1 MLELREV
8 RLRRGAAILFDRANL
23 TIFRGDKLG
32 IVGRNGC
39 GKSSLLA
46 LLRGELG
53 ADAGNYAVPG
63 KLNFVSVSQELPR
76 TEATV
81 LEYIR
86 GGDGR
91 LMEIEAALEKARAAD
106 DGMKEAELLG
116 DYDAAGGWTSAA
128 RAAELADGLGFE
140 PADIERPV
148 KVLSG
153 GLQMRAN
160 MARALMSRADVLMLD
175 EPTNHLD
182 LDAVLWL
189 EGWLRR
195 FQGTL
200 LLVSHDREFLD
211 DIVGRIVNIENGQL
225 THWTGNYTD
234 FQRQHAASVQL
245 SAAMAARQAREVA
258 RLHSFIERFR
268 AKASKARQ
276 VQSRIKALNKL
287 ETITTY
293 QEVETFEWEFAA
305 ASKLPQPLVTLDGA
319 SAGYGER
326 VVIAGANRSVNP
338 GERIGILGRNG
349 AGKSTLMKLISGA
362 LPPLPGSGERV
373 ASPDL
378 IVGNFAQLEV
388 DRLDSRDTALVALTR
403 RIDEIGARSQW
414 DEQRRRNHLGG
425 FGFRGDRVFE
435 PVVHFSGGERAR
447 LALAILVAERP
458 NLLLLDEPTNH
469 LDFEMRHSLI
479 TALQDFAGAV
489 IVVSH
494 DRGLLRSVCDQFW
507 LVADGAV
514 QDFDGDL
521 EDYAGWLEKRGG
533 SAATPVAPEARQGK
547 QPEARQGNQPKTRN
561 DGQPKPRQDKQTTPQ
576 DKRRRDADARRELGP
591 RRQEVKAIE
600 TSLAKLAQERTR
612 LETELSGID
621 YARNADHAR
630 KVTERHKALLREVE
644 HLETR
649 WLELSERLESG

>member
-8 RLRRGAAILFDRANL
+8 RLRRGAAVLFDRANL

-46 LLRGELG
+46 LLRGDLG
-53 ADAGNYAVPG
+53 PDSGDYSLPG

-81 LEYIR
+81 LEYVR
-86 GGDGR
+86 SGDSR
-91 LMEIEAALEKARAAD
+91 LMDIEAALEKARAAD
-106 DGMKEAELLG
+106 DGMQEAHLLG
-116 DYDAAGGWTSAA
+116 DYDLAGGYTSAA
-128 RAAELADGLGFE
+128 RAAELADGLGFA

-195 FQGTL
+195 FPGTL

-211 DIVGRIVNIENGQL
+211 DIVSRIVNIENGKL

-234 FQRQHAASVQL
+234 FQRQHAASIQQ
-245 SAAMAARQAREVA
+245 SAALAARQEREVT
-258 RLHSFIERFR
+258 RLHSFIDRFR
-268 AKASKARQ
+268 AQASTARL
-276 VQSRIKALNKL
+276 VQSRFKALSKL
-287 ETITTY
+287 ETIATY
-293 QEVETFEWEFAA
+293 QELETFEWEFAA

-319 SAGYGER
+319 SAGYGDR
-326 VVIAGANRSVNP
+326 TVISGAGLSVNP

-362 LPPLPGSGERV
+362 LPPSGGERV

-388 DRLDSRDTALVALTR
+388 DRLDARDTALIALTNR
-403 RIDEIGARSQW
+403 VDEIGARAQW

-435 PVVHFSGGERAR
+435 PVVNFSGGERAR

-507 LVADGAV
+507 LVTDGSV
-514 QDFDGDL
+514 RDFDGDL
-521 EDYAGWLEKRGG
+521 EDYAGWLEKRAG
-533 SAATPVAPEARQGK
+533 SAATPVAP
-547 QPEARQGNQPKTRN
+547 KTRN
-561 DGQPKPRQDKQTTPQ
+561 GAQPKARNEKTQREQ
-576 DKRRRDADARRELGP
+576 RRKGADNRREIAP
-591 RRQEVKAIE
+591 KRQEINTIE
-600 TSLAKLAQERTR
+600 TSLTKLGQERAR
-612 LETELSGID
+612 LETELTGID
-621 YARNADHAR
+621 YGRDPAHAR
-630 KVTERHKALLREVE
+630 KVTERHAALLAEVDQ
-644 HLETR
+644 LETR
-649 WLELSERLESG
+649 WLELSERLES

>member
-1 MLELREV
+1 MLELRDL
-8 RLRRGAAILFDRANL
+8 RLRRGAAVLFDRANL

-46 LLRGELG
+46 LLRGDLG
-53 ADAGNYAVPG
+53 ADSGDYSVPG
-63 KLNFVSVSQELPR
+63 KLNFVSVSQELPA
-76 TEATV
+76 TTATV
-81 LEYIR
+81 LEYVR
-86 GGDGR
+86 SGDTR
-91 LMEIEAALEKARAAD
+91 LMAIEAELEKARAAD
-106 DGMKEAELLG
+106 DGMQEAHLLG
-116 DYDAAGGWTSAA
+116 DYDLAGGYTSEA

-140 PADIERPV
+140 PADIHR
-148 KVLSG
+148 KVQELSG

-189 EGWLRR
+189 EGWLQR
-195 FQGTL
+195 FPGTL

-211 DIVGRIVNIENGQL
+211 DIVNRIVNLENGQL

-234 FQRQHAASVQL
+234 FQRQHAASIQQ
-245 SAAMAARQAREVA
+245 SAAMAARQEREVA
-258 RLHSFIERFR
+258 RLHSFIDRFR
-268 AKASKARQ
+268 AQASKARQ
-276 VQSRIKALNKL
+276 VQSRIKALGKL
-287 ETITTY
+287 ETIATY
-293 QEVETFEWEFAA
+293 QEIEGFEWEFAA
-305 ASKLPQPLVTLDGA
+305 ASKLPQPLVTLDRA
-319 SAGYGER
+319 DAGYGER
-326 VVIAGANRSVNP
+326 KVIAGVNRSVNP

-362 LPPLPGSGERV
+362 LPPAGGDRV

-388 DRLDSRDTALVALTR
+388 DRLDARDTALVALTN
-403 RIDEIGARSQW
+403 RIDELGVRSQW

-507 LVADGAV
+507 LVAEGAV
-514 QDFDGDL
+514 RDFDGDL
-521 EDYAGWLEKRGG
+521 EDYSNWLEKRG
-533 SAATPVAPEARQGK
+533 SNASTPAA
-547 QPEARQGNQPKTRN
+547 
-561 DGQPKPRQDKQTTPQ
+561 PKPAPD
-576 DKRRRDADARRELGP
+576 RREKKKNKGGP
-591 RRQEVKAIE
+591 DRKDNGDNRQEVKTIE
-600 TSLAKLAQERTR
+600 TSLTKLSAERAKLEKEIAG
-612 LETELSGID
+612 LD
-621 YARNADHAR
+621 YARDAPHAR
-630 KVTERHKALLREVE
+630 KVTDRHAVVLRDIEQ
-644 HLETR
+644 LETR
-649 WLELSERLESG
+649 WLELSERLESADG

>member
-1 MLELREV
+1 MLELRDL
-8 RLRRGAAILFDRANL
+8 RLRRGAAVLIDKANL
-23 TIFRGDKLG
+23 TIFRGDKIG
-32 IVGRNGC
+32 IVGRNGT

-46 LLRGELG
+46 LLRGDLG
-53 ADAGNYAVPG
+53 ADAGNYSIPG

-76 TEATV
+76 TESTV
-81 LEYIR
+81 LEYVR
-86 GGDGR
+86 GGDTR
-91 LMEIEAALEKARAAD
+91 LMAIEVELEKARAAD

-116 DYDAAGGWTSAA
+116 DYDSAGGWTSAA
-128 RAAELADGLGFE
+128 RAAELADGLGFA
-140 PADIERPV
+140 PGDVERPV
-148 KVLSG
+148 KELSG

-189 EGWLRR
+189 EGWLQR
-195 FQGTL
+195 FPGTL

-211 DIVGRIVNIENGQL
+211 DIVNRIVNLESGQL

-234 FQRQHAASVQL
+234 FQRQHAASIQQ
-245 SAAMAARQAREVA
+245 SAAMAARQAREVT
-258 RLHSFIERFR
+258 RLHSFIDRFR
-268 AKASKARQ
+268 AQASKARQ
-276 VQSRIKALNKL
+276 VQSRIKALGKL
-287 ETITTY
+287 ETIATY
-293 QEVETFEWEFAA
+293 QELENFEWEFAA
-305 ASKLPQPLVTLDGA
+305 AAKLPQPLVTLDRA
-319 SAGYGER
+319 AAGYGER
-326 VVIAGANRSVNP
+326 TVVAGVNRSVNP

-362 LPPLPGSGERV
+362 LEPQAGDRV
-373 ASPDL
+373 ASSDL

-388 DRLDSRDTALVALTR
+388 DRLDSRDTALIALTN
-403 RIDEIGARSQW
+403 RIDQMGVRSQW

-489 IVVSH
+489 VVVSH

-514 QDFDGDL
+514 KDFDGDL
-521 EDYAGWLEKRGG
+521 DDYANWLEKRGG
-533 SAATPVAPEARQGK
+533 AASTPAQPQAKK
-547 QPEARQGNQPKTRN
+547 QPRGEDRRE
-561 DGQPKPRQDKQTTPQ
+561 
-576 DKRRRDADARRELGP
+576 DKREQKRRDADSRRDSAP
-591 RRQEVKAIE
+591 RRQEIKSIE
-600 TSLAKLAQERTR
+600 TSLAKLGQERDKV
-612 LETELSGID
+612 EKELAGID
-621 YARNADHAR
+621 YGRDPAHAR
-630 KVTERHKALLREVE
+630 KVTDRHAAILRDVE
-644 HLETR
+644 QLETR
-649 WLELSERLESG
+649 WLELSERLESADGR

>member
-1 MLELREV
+1 M
-8 RLRRGAAILFDRANL
+8 LFDRANL
-23 TIFRGDKLG
+23 TIFRGDKIG
-32 IVGRNGC
+32 VVGRNGC

-46 LLRGELG
+46 LLRGELAPDTG
-53 ADAGNYAVPG
+53 DYSMPG

-81 LEYIR
+81 LEYVR
-86 GGDGR
+86 GGDTR
-91 LMEIEAALEKARAAD
+91 LMEIEAELGKARAAD
-106 DGMKEAELLG
+106 DGMQEAHLLG
-116 DYDAAGGWTSAA
+116 DYELAGGYTSAA
-128 RAAELADGLGFE
+128 RAAELADGLGFA
-140 PADIERPV
+140 PSDIERPV
-148 KVLSG
+148 KQLSG

-189 EGWLRR
+189 EKWLQR

-211 DIVGRIVNIENGQL
+211 DIVNRVVNIENGQL

-234 FQRQHAASVQL
+234 FQRQHAASIQQT
-245 SAAMAARQAREVA
+245 AAMAARQQREVA
-258 RLHSFIERFR
+258 RLHSFIDRFR

-276 VQSRIKALNKL
+276 VQSRIKALSKL
-287 ETITTY
+287 ETIATY
-293 QEVETFEWEFAA
+293 QELETFEWEFAA
-305 ASKLPQPLVTLDGA
+305 SNKLPQPLVTLDGA

-326 VVIAGANRSVNP
+326 IVVAGVGRSVNP

-349 AGKSTLMKLISGA
+349 AGKSTLMKLIAGA
-362 LPPLPGSGERV
+362 LPPAGGDRV

-403 RIDEIGARSQW
+403 RIDEIGARPQW

-507 LVADGAV
+507 LVADGRV
-514 QDFDGDL
+514 SDFDGDL
-521 EDYAGWLEKRGG
+521 DDYANWLEKRG
-533 SAATPVAPEARQGK
+533 SAATTPA
-547 QPEARQGNQPKTRN
+547 
-561 DGQPKPRQDKQTTPQ
+561 QPKPRAED
-576 DKRRRDADARRELGP
+576 RRDRKRGAQNSKQLEI
-591 RRQEVKAIE
+591 KAIE
-600 TSLAKLAQERTR
+600 VSLEKLGIERGK
-612 LETELSGID
+612 LEHELAGLD
-621 YARNADHAR
+621 YARDAAHAR
-630 KVTERHKALLREVE
+630 KVTQRHAAVVREVGE
-644 HLETR
+644 LETR
-649 WLELSERLESG
+649 WLELSERLESSDGSHG

>member
-1 MLELREV
+1 MLELRDL
-8 RLRRGAAILFDRANL
+8 RLRRGATVLFDRANL
-23 TIFRGDKLG
+23 TIFRGDKIG

-46 LLRGELG
+46 LLRGDLG
-53 ADAGNYAVPG
+53 ADAGDYSVPG
-63 KLNFVSVSQELPR
+63 KLNFVSVSQELPH

-81 LEYIR
+81 LEYVR
-86 GGDGR
+86 SGDTR
-91 LMEIEAALEKARAAD
+91 LMAIEAELEQARAAD
-106 DGMKEAELLG
+106 DGMREAHLLG
-116 DYDAAGGWTSAA
+116 DYDLAGGYTSAA

-140 PADIERPV
+140 PADIERKV
-148 KVLSG
+148 KELSG

-189 EGWLRR
+189 EHWLQR
-195 FQGTL
+195 FPGTL

-211 DIVGRIVNIENGQL
+211 DIVGRIVNLENSQL

-234 FQRQHAASVQL
+234 FQRQHAASIQQ
-245 SAAMAARQAREVA
+245 SAARAARQQREVT
-258 RLHSFIERFR
+258 RLHSFIDRFR
-268 AKASKARQ
+268 AQASKARQ
-276 VQSRIKALNKL
+276 VQSRIKALSKL
-287 ETITTY
+287 ETIATY
-293 QEVETFEWEFAA
+293 QELETFEWEFAA
-305 ASKLPQPLVTLDGA
+305 ANKLPQPLVTLDHA
-319 SAGYGER
+319 SAGYGDRTVVSR
-326 VVIAGANRSVNP
+326 VNRSVNP

-362 LPPLPGSGERV
+362 LPPLDVGDGGERV
-373 ASPDL
+373 ASADL

-388 DRLDSRDTALVALTR
+388 DRLDARDTALVALTN
-403 RIDEIGARSQW
+403 RIDELGVRSQW

-507 LVADGAV
+507 LVAEGEV
-514 QDFDGDL
+514 RDFDGDL
-521 EDYAGWLEKRGG
+521 EDYSSWLEKRGG
-533 SAATPVAPEARQGK
+533 SATTPA
-547 QPEARQGNQPKTRN
+547 
-561 DGQPKPRQDKQTTPQ
+561 QPKPRGEE
-576 DKRRRDADARRELGP
+576 RREKKNSKGGP
-591 RRQEVKAIE
+591 DRKDLQPKRQEVKAIE
-600 TSLAKLAQERTR
+600 TTLAKLTQERAR
-612 LETELSGID
+612 IETEIAGLD
-621 YARNADHAR
+621 YSRDAAHGR
-630 KVTERHKALLREVE
+630 KVTERHAVVLRDIEQ
-644 HLETR
+644 LETR
-649 WLELSERLESG
+649 WLELSERLESADG

>member
-1 MLELREV
+1 MLELREL
-8 RLRRGAAILFDRANL
+8 RLRRGATVLFDRANL
-23 TIFRGDKLG
+23 TIFRGDKIG

-46 LLRGELG
+46 LLRGDLG
-53 ADAGNYAVPG
+53 ADAGDYSRPG

-76 TEATV
+76 TGSTV
-81 LEYIR
+81 LEYVR
-86 GGDGR
+86 GGDSR
-91 LMEIEAALEKARAAD
+91 LMEIESALATARAAD

-116 DYDAAGGWTSAA
+116 DYDAAGGWTSTA
-128 RAAELADGLGFE
+128 RAAELADGLGFA
-140 PADIERPV
+140 PADVERPV
-148 KVLSG
+148 NELSG

-189 EGWLRR
+189 EAWLQR
-195 FQGTL
+195 FPGTL

-211 DIVGRIVNIENGQL
+211 DIVNRIVNLENGQL

-234 FQRQHAASVQL
+234 FQRQHAASIQQ

-258 RLHSFIERFR
+258 RLHSFIDRFR

-276 VQSRIKALNKL
+276 VQSRIKALSKL
-287 ETITTY
+287 ETIATY
-293 QEVETFEWEFAA
+293 QELETFEWEFAA

-319 SAGYGER
+319 DAGYGER
-326 VVIAGANRSVNP
+326 HVLANVSRSVNP

-362 LPPLPGSGERV
+362 LQPSNVGQGGDHRV

-388 DRLDSRDTALVALTR
+388 DRLDARDTALVALTN
-403 RIDEIGARSQW
+403 RIDEIGARPQW

-507 LVADGAV
+507 LVADGV
-514 QDFDGDL
+514 VRDFDGDL
-521 EDYAGWLEKRGG
+521 DDYAGWLEKRGS
-533 SAATPVAPEARQGK
+533 SAATPAAPA
-547 QPEARQGNQPKTRN
+547 
-561 DGQPKPRQDKQTTPQ
+561 PKPRAE
-576 DKRRRDADARRELGP
+576 KRRRDADSRRDSQPKREEI
-591 RRQEVKAIE
+591 RSIE
-600 TSLAKLAQERTR
+600 TSLAKLAQERDK
-612 LETELSGID
+612 LEKELGQLD
-621 YARNADHAR
+621 YGRDAAHAR
-630 KVTERHKALLREVE
+630 KVTERHSSLLRDIERE
-644 HLETR
+644 ETR
-649 WLELSERLESG
+649 WLELSERLESGNG

>member
-1 MLELREV
+1 MLELRDL
-8 RLRRGAAILFDRANL
+8 RLRRGATVLFDRANL

-46 LLRGELG
+46 LLRGDLG
-53 ADAGNYAVPG
+53 ADSGDYSVPG
-63 KLNFVSVSQELPR
+63 KLNFVSVSQELPA
-76 TEATV
+76 TSLTV
-81 LEYIR
+81 LEYVR
-86 GGDGR
+86 SGDSR
-91 LMEIEAALEKARAAD
+91 LMALEAELEKARAAD

-116 DYDAAGGWTSAA
+116 DYDLAGGYTSAA
-128 RAAELADGLGFE
+128 RAAELADGLGFA
-140 PADIERPV
+140 PDDIERPV
-148 KVLSG
+148 QTLSG

-189 EGWLRR
+189 ENWLQR

-211 DIVGRIVNIENGQL
+211 DIVNRVVNLENGQL
-225 THWTGNYTD
+225 SHWTGNYTD
-234 FQRQHAASVQL
+234 FQRQHAASIQQ
-245 SAAMAARQAREVA
+245 SAAMAARQEREVA
-258 RLHSFIERFR
+258 RLHSFIDRFR
-268 AKASKARQ
+268 AQASKARQ
-276 VQSRIKALNKL
+276 VQSRIKALSKL
-287 ETITTY
+287 ETIATY
-293 QEVETFEWEFAA
+293 QELENFEWEFAA
-305 ASKLPQPLVTLDGA
+305 ASKLPQPLVTLDRA
-319 SAGYGER
+319 AAGYGER
-326 VVIAGANRSVNP
+326 RVVSGVNRSVNP

-362 LPPLPGSGERV
+362 LVPQHGERV

-378 IVGNFAQLEV
+378 VVGNFAQLEV
-388 DRLDSRDTALVALTR
+388 DRLDSRDTALIALTN
-403 RIDEIGARSQW
+403 RIDQMGVRSQW

-507 LVADGAV
+507 LVSDGAV
-514 QDFDGDL
+514 KDFDGDL
-521 EDYAGWLEKRGG
+521 EDYATWLEKRGG
-533 SAATPVAPEARQGK
+533 AATTPS
-547 QPEARQGNQPKTRN
+547 
-561 DGQPKPRQDKQTTPQ
+561 QPKPRGDDRAP
-576 DKRRRDADARRELGP
+576 KRRRDADSRKDLAP
-591 RRQEVKAIE
+591 KRQEIKSIE
-600 TSLAKLAQERTR
+600 TSLAKLGQERVR
-612 LETELSGID
+612 LEQELAGLD
-621 YARNADHAR
+621 YGRDPAHAR
-630 KVTERHKALLREVE
+630 KVTERHAALVRDVE
-644 HLETR
+644 QLETR
-649 WLELSERLESG
+649 WLELSERLESADG

>member
-1 MLELREV
+1 MLELREL
-8 RLRRGAAILFDRANL
+8 RLRRGATVLFDRANL
-23 TIFRGDKLG
+23 TIFRGDKIG

-46 LLRGELG
+46 LLRGDLG
-53 ADAGNYAVPG
+53 ADAGDYSVPG
-63 KLNFVSVSQELPR
+63 KLNFVSVSQELPH
-76 TEATV
+76 TEGTV
-81 LEYIR
+81 LEYVR
-86 GGDGR
+86 SGDAR
-91 LMEIEAALEKARAAD
+91 LMGLEAELEKARAAD
-106 DGMKEAELLG
+106 DGMQEAHLLG
-116 DYDAAGGWTSAA
+116 DYELAGGYTSAA
-128 RAAELADGLGFE
+128 RAAELADGLGFA
-140 PADIERPV
+140 PSDIERKV
-148 KVLSG
+148 KELSG

-189 EGWLRR
+189 EAWLQR
-195 FQGTL
+195 FPGTL

-211 DIVGRIVNIENGQL
+211 DIVNRIVNLENSQL

-234 FQRQHAASVQL
+234 FQRQHAASIQQ
-245 SAAMAARQAREVA
+245 SAALAARQEREVT
-258 RLHSFIERFR
+258 RLHSFIDRFR
-268 AKASKARQ
+268 AQASKARQ
-276 VQSRIKALNKL
+276 VQSRIKALSKL
-287 ETITTY
+287 ETIATY
-293 QEVETFEWEFAA
+293 QELDSFEWEFAA
-305 ASKLPQPLVTLDGA
+305 ANKLPQPLVTLDRA
-319 SAGYGER
+319 SAGYGDR
-326 VVIAGANRSVNP
+326 TVITGVGRSVNP

-362 LPPLPGSGERV
+362 LPPSAGERV

-388 DRLDSRDTALVALTR
+388 DRLDSRDTALVALTN
-403 RIDEIGARSQW
+403 RIDEIGVRSQW

-507 LVADGAV
+507 IVADGEV
-514 QDFDGDL
+514 QDFEGDL
-521 EDYAGWLEKRGG
+521 EDYAGWLEKRSGTKG
-533 SAATPVAPEARQGK
+533 APQPGKRGEQKRGEKRQRDASARKDVAP
-547 QPEARQGNQPKTRN
+547 
-561 DGQPKPRQDKQTTPQ
+561 
-576 DKRRRDADARRELGP
+576 RRE
-591 RRQEVKAIE
+591 EVKSIE
-600 TSLAKLAQERTR
+600 TSLAKLTSERTK
-612 LETELSGID
+612 LETEMTELNYSRD
-621 YARNADHAR
+621 AAHAR
-630 KVTERHKALLREVE
+630 KVTERHAAAVREIE
-644 HLETR
+644 QLETR
-649 WLELSERLESG
+649 WLELSERLESMDG

>member
-1 MLELREV
+1 MLELRDL
-8 RLRRGAAILFDRANL
+8 RLRRGATVLFDRANL
-23 TIFRGDKLG
+23 TIFRGDKIG

-46 LLRGELG
+46 LLRGDLG
-53 ADAGNYAVPG
+53 ADAGDYSVPG

-76 TEATV
+76 TDATV
-81 LEYIR
+81 LEYVR
-86 GGDGR
+86 SGDSR
-91 LMEIEAALEKARAAD
+91 LMAIEAELEKARAAD
-106 DGMKEAELLG
+106 DGMREAHLLG
-116 DYDAAGGWTSAA
+116 DYDLAGGYTSAA
-128 RAAELADGLGFE
+128 RAAELADGLGFA
-140 PADIERPV
+140 PTDIERPV
-148 KVLSG
+148 NELSG

-189 EGWLRR
+189 ENWLRR
-195 FQGTL
+195 FAGTL

-211 DIVGRIVNIENGQL
+211 DIVNRIVNLENGAL

-234 FQRQHAASVQL
+234 FQRQHAASIQQ
-245 SAAMAARQAREVA
+245 SAAMAARQEREVA
-258 RLHSFIERFR
+258 RLHSFIDRFR
-268 AKASKARQ
+268 AQASKARQ
-276 VQSRIKALNKL
+276 VQSRIKALSKL

-293 QEVETFEWEFAA
+293 QELDTFEWEFAA
-305 ASKLPQPLVTLDGA
+305 ANKLPQPLVTLDGA
-319 SAGYGER
+319 AAGYGER
-326 VVIAGANRSVNP
+326 VVISGVGRSVNP

-362 LPPLPGSGERV
+362 LTPLNVAEGGERV

-388 DRLDSRDTALVALTR
+388 DRLDARDTALVALTN

-514 QDFDGDL
+514 TDFEGDL
-521 EDYAGWLEKRGG
+521 EDYSNWLEKRG
-533 SAATPVAPEARQGK
+533 SATSAPA
-547 QPEARQGNQPKTRN
+547 
-561 DGQPKPRQDKQTTPQ
+561 PKPRGEDKARGQ
-576 DKRRRDADARRELGP
+576 KRKDADARKDLAP
-591 RRQEVKAIE
+591 KRQEIRSVE
-600 TSLAKLAQERTR
+600 TTLAKLGQERSR
-612 LETELSGID
+612 LENELAGID
-621 YARNADHAR
+621 YNRDAAHAR
-630 KVTERHKALLREVE
+630 KVTERHAALIREVE
-644 HLETR
+644 QLETR
-649 WLELSERLESG
+649 WLELSERLESLNG

>member
-1 MLELREV
+1 
-8 RLRRGAAILFDRANL
+8 
-23 TIFRGDKLG
+23 
-32 IVGRNGC
+32 
-39 GKSSLLA
+39 
-46 LLRGELG
+46 
-53 ADAGNYAVPG
+53 
-63 KLNFVSVSQELPR
+63 
-76 TEATV
+76 
-81 LEYIR
+81 
-86 GGDGR
+86 
-91 LMEIEAALEKARAAD
+91 
-106 DGMKEAELLG
+106 
-116 DYDAAGGWTSAA
+116 
-128 RAAELADGLGFE
+128 
-140 PADIERPV
+140 
-148 KVLSG
+148 
-153 GLQMRAN
+153 

-195 FQGTL
+195 FPGTL

-245 SAAMAARQAREVA
+245 SAALAARQAREVA

-293 QEVETFEWEFAA
+293 QEIETFEWEFAA
-305 ASKLPQPLVTLDGA
+305 ANKLPQPLVTLDGV

-326 VVIAGANRSVNP
+326 TVIARANRSVNP

-362 LPPLPGSGERV
+362 LPPMNTGNGERV

-388 DRLDSRDTALVALTR
+388 DRLDSRDTALLALTR
-403 RIDEIGARSQW
+403 RVDEIGARSQW
-414 DEQRRRNHLGG
+414 DEQRRRTHLGG

-479 TALQDFAGAV
+479 SALQEFAGAV

-514 QDFDGDL
+514 RDFDGDL
-521 EDYAGWLEKRGG
+521 EDYAGWLEKRAPAPMKSG
-533 SAATPVAPEARQGK
+533 ATTPDAPKVRQ
-547 QPEARQGNQPKTRN
+547 P
-561 DGQPKPRQDKQTTPQ
+561 GQPKGRPEGQTKPK
-576 DKRRRDADARRELGP
+576 DGRRKGAE
-591 RRQEVKAIE
+591 QVKTIE
-600 TSLAKLAQERTR
+600 TSLAKLGQERAR
-612 LETELSGID
+612 LEAELAAVD

-630 KVTERHKALLREVE
+630 KVTERHAAVLHEVE
-644 HLETR
+644 QLETR

>member
-1 MLELREV
+1 MLELRDL
-8 RLRRGAAILFDRANL
+8 RLRRGAAVLFDRANL
-23 TIFRGDKLG
+23 TIFRGDKIG

-46 LLRGELG
+46 LLRGDIG
-53 ADAGNYAVPG
+53 ADAGDYSVPG

-76 TEATV
+76 TESTV
-81 LEYIR
+81 LEYVR
-86 GGDGR
+86 SGDTR
-91 LMEIEAALEKARAAD
+91 LMAIEAALEKARADD
-106 DGMKEAELLG
+106 DGMQEAHLLG
-116 DYDAAGGWTSAA
+116 DYDLAGGYTSAA
-128 RAAELADGLGFE
+128 RAAELADGLGFA
-140 PADIERPV
+140 PADIERKV
-148 KVLSG
+148 KELSG

-189 EGWLRR
+189 EGWLQR
-195 FQGTL
+195 FAGTL
-200 LLVSHDREFLD
+200 LLGSHDPEFLD
-211 DIVGRIVNIENGQL
+211 DIVNRIVNLESGQL

-234 FQRQHAASVQL
+234 FQRQHAASIQQ
-245 SAAMAARQAREVA
+245 SAAMAARQEREVA
-258 RLHSFIERFR
+258 RLHSFIDRFR
-268 AKASKARQ
+268 AQASKARQ
-276 VQSRIKALNKL
+276 VQSRIKALSKL

-293 QEVETFEWEFAA
+293 QELDTFEWEFAA
-305 ASKLPQPLVTLDGA
+305 ANKLPQPLVTLDRA
-319 SAGYGER
+319 SAGYGDR
-326 VVIAGANRSVNP
+326 VVVAGVGRSVNP

-362 LPPLPGSGERV
+362 LPPSSGERV

-388 DRLDSRDTALVALTR
+388 DRLDSRDTALIALTN
-403 RIDEIGARSQW
+403 RIDEIGVRSQW

-507 LVADGAV
+507 LVADGVV
-514 QDFDGDL
+514 QDYDGDL
-521 EDYAGWLEKRGG
+521 DDYATWLEKRGG
-533 SAATPVAPEARQGK
+533 SANTPS
-547 QPEARQGNQPKTRN
+547 QPKAGESKR
-561 DGQPKPRQDKQTTPQ
+561 
-576 DKRRRDADARRELGP
+576 DKRDGKRRDESRKDSAP
-591 RRQEVKAIE
+591 RRQELKSIE
-600 TSLAKLAQERTR
+600 TSLAKLGQDREK
-612 LETELSGID
+612 LEKELAG
-621 YARNADHAR
+621 
-630 KVTERHKALLREVE
+630 L
-644 HLETR
+644 
-649 WLELSERLESG
+649 

>member
-1 MLELREV
+1 MLELREL
-8 RLRRGAAILFDRANL
+8 RLRRGAAVLIDKANL
-23 TIFRGDKLG
+23 TIFRGDKIG
-32 IVGRNGC
+32 IVGRNGT

-46 LLRGELG
+46 LLRGDLG
-53 ADAGNYAVPG
+53 ADAGEYKVPG

-76 TEATV
+76 TDSTV
-81 LEYIR
+81 VEYVR
-86 GGDGR
+86 SGDAR
-91 LMEIEAALEKARAAD
+91 LMALEAELEKARAAD

-116 DYDAAGGWTSAA
+116 DYDLAGGYTSVA

-140 PADIERPV
+140 PQDIERPV

-189 EGWLRR
+189 EKWLQR
-195 FQGTL
+195 FPGTL

-211 DIVGRIVNIENGQL
+211 DIVGRIVNLENGQL

-234 FQRQHAASVQL
+234 FQRQHAASIQQ
-245 SAAMAARQAREVA
+245 SAAMAARQQREVA
-258 RLHSFIERFR
+258 RLHSFIDRFR
-268 AKASKARQ
+268 AQASKARQ
-276 VQSRIKALNKL
+276 VQSRIKALSKL
-287 ETITTY
+287 ETIATY
-293 QEVETFEWEFAA
+293 QELESFEWEFAA
-305 ASKLPQPLVTLDGA
+305 ANKLPQPLVTLDDA
-319 SAGYGER
+319 TAGYGER
-326 VVIAGANRSVNP
+326 IVISGVNRSVNP

-349 AGKSTLMKLISGA
+349 AGKSTLMKLISGS
-362 LPPLPGSGERV
+362 LPQSQGDRV

-388 DRLDSRDTALVALTR
+388 DRLDARDTALIALTN
-403 RIDEIGARSQW
+403 RIDEMGVRSQW

-447 LALAILVAERP
+447 LALSILVAERP

-479 TALQDFAGAV
+479 TALQGFAGAV

-507 LVADGAV
+507 LVADGVV
-514 QDFDGDL
+514 QDYDGDL
-521 EDYAGWLEKRGG
+521 DDYATWLEKRG
-533 SAATPVAPEARQGK
+533 SAVATPAAPRARS
-547 QPEARQGNQPKTRN
+547 
-561 DGQPKPRQDKQTTPQ
+561 
-576 DKRRRDADARRELGP
+576 RDERREQRAKGAETRRGTAP
-591 RRQEVKAIE
+591 KRQEIKSIE
-600 TSLAKLAQERTR
+600 TELAKLGQERGK
-612 LETELSGID
+612 LEIELAGLD
-621 YARNADHAR
+621 YGRNAAHAR
-630 KVTERHKALLREVE
+630 KVNERHAAVRHEIE
-644 HLETR
+644 QLETR
-649 WLELSERLESG
+649 WLELSERLESD

>member
-1 MLELREV
+1 MLELRDL
-8 RLRRGAAILFDRANL
+8 RLRRGAAVLIDKANL
-23 TIFRGDKLG
+23 TIFRGDKIG
-32 IVGRNGC
+32 IVGRNGT

-46 LLRGELG
+46 LLRGDLG
-53 ADAGNYAVPG
+53 ADAGEYKVPG
-63 KLNFVSVSQELPR
+63 KLNFVSVSQELPH

-81 LEYIR
+81 LEYVR
-86 GGDGR
+86 SGDGR
-91 LMEIEAALEKARAAD
+91 LMQIEAALEKARAVD

-116 DYDAAGGWTSAA
+116 DYDSAGGWTSAA
-128 RAAELADGLGFE
+128 RAAQLADGLGFA
-140 PADIERPV
+140 PGDIERPV

-189 EGWLRR
+189 EDWLQR
-195 FQGTL
+195 FPGTL

-211 DIVGRIVNIENGQL
+211 DIVNRVVNLENGAL

-234 FQRQHAASVQL
+234 FQRQHAASIQQ
-245 SAAMAARQAREVA
+245 SAAMAARQARETA
-258 RLHSFIERFR
+258 RLHSFIDRFR
-268 AKASKARQ
+268 AQASKARQ
-276 VQSRIKALNKL
+276 VQSRIKALSKL

-293 QEVETFEWEFAA
+293 QELDSFEWEFAA
-305 ASKLPQPLVTLDGA
+305 ANKLPQPLVTLDGA
-319 SAGYGER
+319 AAGYGER
-326 VVIAGANRSVNP
+326 RVLSKVGRSVNP

-349 AGKSTLMKLISGA
+349 AGKSTLMKLIAGA
-362 LPPLPGSGERV
+362 LPPAAGDRV

-388 DRLDSRDTALVALTR
+388 DRLPARDTALIALTN
-403 RIDEIGARSQW
+403 RIDELGVRSQW

-514 QDFDGDL
+514 TDFEGDL
-521 EDYAGWLEKRGG
+521 EDYSNWLEKRG
-533 SAATPVAPEARQGK
+533 STASTPSV
-547 QPEARQGNQPKTRN
+547 
-561 DGQPKPRQDKQTTPQ
+561 PKPRGEEKGRGQ
-576 DKRRRDADARRELGP
+576 KRKDPDARKDREP
-591 RRQEVKAIE
+591 RRQELKSVE
-600 TSLAKLAQERTR
+600 SSLEKLGQERTR
-612 LETELSGID
+612 LE
-621 YARNADHAR
+621 
-630 KVTERHKALLREVE
+630 KERAGLD
-644 HLETR
+644 
-649 WLELSERLESG
+649 

>member
-1 MLELREV
+1 M
-8 RLRRGAAILFDRANL
+8 LFDRANL
-23 TIFRGDKLG
+23 TIFRGDKIG

-46 LLRGELG
+46 LLRGDLG
-53 ADAGNYAVPG
+53 PDSGDYSRPG
-63 KLNFVSVSQELPR
+63 KLNFVSVSQELP
-76 TEATV
+76 TTSATV
-81 LEYIR
+81 LEYVR
-86 GGDGR
+86 SGDSR
-91 LMEIEAALEKARAAD
+91 LMELEAAMEAARAAD
-106 DGMKEAELLG
+106 DGMQEAHLLG
-116 DYDAAGGWTSAA
+116 DYELAGGYTSAA

-189 EGWLRR
+189 EGWLQR
-195 FQGTL
+195 FPGTL

-225 THWTGNYTD
+225 SHWTGNYTD

-245 SAAMAARQAREVA
+245 SAALAARQQREVT

-293 QEVETFEWEFAA
+293 TELETFEWEFAA
-305 ASKLPQPLVTLDGA
+305 ANKLPQPLVTLDGA
-319 SAGYGER
+319 DAGYGDR
-326 VVIAGANRSVNP
+326 TVISAVNRSVNP

-362 LPPLPGSGERV
+362 LPPLSHGGGDHRV

-388 DRLDSRDTALVALTR
+388 DRLDSRDTALLALTR

-507 LVADGAV
+507 LVADGV
-514 QDFDGDL
+514 VRDFDGDL
-521 EDYAGWLEKRGG
+521 EDYAGWLEKRAG
-533 SAATPVAPEARQGK
+533 SAATPA
-547 QPEARQGNQPKTRN
+547 T
-561 DGQPKPRQDKQTTPQ
+561 PKPREPKRQDNREH
-576 DKRRRDADARRELGP
+576 RRKDAGARKDAAP
-591 RRQEVKAIE
+591 KRQEIRTIE
-600 TSLAKLAQERTR
+600 TSLQKLGQERVR
-612 LETELSGID
+612 LESELSGLD
-621 YARNADHAR
+621 YGRDPAHAR
-630 KVTERHKALLREVE
+630 KVTERHAAVLAEVDQ
-644 HLETR
+644 LETR
-649 WLELSERLESG
+649 WLELSERLES

>member
-1 MLELREV
+1 
-8 RLRRGAAILFDRANL
+8 
-23 TIFRGDKLG
+23 
-32 IVGRNGC
+32 
-39 GKSSLLA
+39 
-46 LLRGELG
+46 
-53 ADAGNYAVPG
+53 
-63 KLNFVSVSQELPR
+63 
-76 TEATV
+76 
-81 LEYIR
+81 
-86 GGDGR
+86 
-91 LMEIEAALEKARAAD
+91 
-106 DGMKEAELLG
+106 
-116 DYDAAGGWTSAA
+116 
-128 RAAELADGLGFE
+128 
-140 PADIERPV
+140 
-148 KVLSG
+148 
-153 GLQMRAN
+153 
-160 MARALMSRADVLMLD
+160 MSRADVLMLD

-189 EGWLRR
+189 EAWLQR
-195 FQGTL
+195 FPGTL

-211 DIVGRIVNIENGQL
+211 DIVNRIVNLENGQL

-234 FQRQHAASVQL
+234 FQRQHAASIQQ

-258 RLHSFIERFR
+258 RLHSFIDRFR

-276 VQSRIKALNKL
+276 VQSRIKALSKL
-287 ETITTY
+287 ETIATY
-293 QEVETFEWEFAA
+293 QELETFEWEFAA

-319 SAGYGER
+319 DAGYGER
-326 VVIAGANRSVNP
+326 HVLANVSRSVNP

-362 LPPLPGSGERV
+362 LQPSNVGQGGDHRV

-388 DRLDSRDTALVALTR
+388 DRLDARDTALVALTN
-403 RIDEIGARSQW
+403 RIDEIGARPQW

-507 LVADGAV
+507 LVADGV
-514 QDFDGDL
+514 VRDFDGDL
-521 EDYAGWLEKRGG
+521 DDYAGWLEKRGS
-533 SAATPVAPEARQGK
+533 SAATPAAPA
-547 QPEARQGNQPKTRN
+547 
-561 DGQPKPRQDKQTTPQ
+561 PKPRAE
-576 DKRRRDADARRELGP
+576 KRKRDADSRRDSQPKREEI
-591 RRQEVKAIE
+591 RSIE
-600 TSLAKLAQERTR
+600 TSLAKLAQERDK
-612 LETELSGID
+612 LEKELGQLD
-621 YARNADHAR
+621 YGRDAAHAR
-630 KVTERHKALLREVE
+630 KVTERHSSLLRDIERE
-644 HLETR
+644 ETR
-649 WLELSERLESG
+649 WLELSERLESGNG